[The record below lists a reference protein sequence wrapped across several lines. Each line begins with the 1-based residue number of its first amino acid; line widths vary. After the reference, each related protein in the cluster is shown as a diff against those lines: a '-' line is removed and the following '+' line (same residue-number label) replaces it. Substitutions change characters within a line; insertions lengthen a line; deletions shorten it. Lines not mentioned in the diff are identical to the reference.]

1 MNKQS
6 LLLRNR
12 SPIVVVDSDAI
23 VAQGNLVDTNHQTAV
38 KIAEKLVEIEAKVI
52 YPSCIVFESTT
63 AMSRKLN
70 NPQMAAGTLSVFADP
85 NMIIEP
91 IGQDIIAGAT
101 KYFDPNATKKNT
113 TFDCAVAAVAHKYKA
128 DYIFSF
134 DDFYVKKCGYK
145 LAKDL
150 L

>member
-1 MNKQS
+1 MSRS
-6 LLLRNR
+6 L
-12 SPIVVVDSDAI
+12 IVVVDSDGI
-23 VAQGNLVDTNHQTAV
+23 VAESNLADSNHKTAV

-63 AMSRKLN
+63 TMSRKLN

-91 IGQDIIAGAT
+91 IGQDIIAGAA
-101 KYFDPNATKKNT
+101 KYFNPNASKKNT
-113 TFDCAVAAVAHKYKA
+113 PFDCAVVAVADKYKA

-150 L
+150 LKDAN